1 MEMATKREGVTPGFL
16 NLADS
21 VVDEEALQKLSNLTK
36 DSFDYEEILKI
47 TLRNLYGTR
56 PIGEEN
62 YFGERP
68 RIGSIQLDRCFEAG
82 FAQLGLYIRIG
93 GGWRNE
99 EIAAINLRERTY
111 AIPKHGGLSSVLVED
126 TNEVMKI
133 LGLKKVEHSGKVLH
147 TKYW

>member
-1 MEMATKREGVTPGFL
+1 MELAAKIEGVTPTYL
-16 NLADS
+16 NLEDS
-21 VVDEEALQKLSNLTK
+21 VVNEEILQKLSNIAK
-36 DSFDYEEILKI
+36 DSFDYEEILKT

-56 PIGEEN
+56 PKGEEN
-62 YFGERP
+62 YLRERP

-82 FAQLGLYIRIG
+82 FAQLGLHIRVD

-111 AIPKHGGLSSVLVED
+111 AIPNYRGLSSVLVED

-133 LGLKKVEHSGKVLH
+133 LGLKKVEHNCRILN